1 MQRCAGREKDG
12 SQCKS
17 RQPRPHCERHR
28 SQNRR
33 GVSPEDVR
41 TYGEDREMDVFAVR
55 LPRELKAALQSR
67 ARAEDREMGQL
78 VREALAAYLGG

>member
-1 MQRCAGREKDG
+1 
-12 SQCKS
+12 
-17 RQPRPHCERHR
+17 
-28 SQNRR
+28 
-33 GVSPEDVR
+33 
-41 TYGEDREMDVFAVR
+41 MDVFAVR